1 MKPAKKEVVSMTNRR
16 DLNYYRSLNYRV
28 ELFFESEEKCWY
40 AELPELPG
48 CLAHGAT
55 KEEALVNATK
65 AKDAWLEVSFESGR
79 DIPEPRPEIEYS
91 GRFLLRVPKSLHGKL
106 ANEAEREGTSINRLA
121 IQILS
126 EELERRQTMRT
137 VADSIK
143 VSFSNAVRE
152 SARTFASSSLLPQIR
167 RIGVENWASE
177 IHVLQ
182 AQEPSL
188 DLIWI
193 AEEDEPSTLRK
204 YSIQHSPFFWKGF
217 GAFALP
223 RQIPTGLEKSEE
235 EKA

>member
-1 MKPAKKEVVSMTNRR
+1 MTDRR
-16 DLNYYRSLNYRV
+16 DLNYYRSINYRI
-28 ELFFESEEKCWY
+28 ELFFEPEEKYWY
-40 AELPELPG
+40 AEFSELPG

-55 KEEALVNATK
+55 KEEALANAAN
-65 AKDAWLEVSFESGR
+65 AKEAWLEATFESGR

-152 SARTFASSSLLPQIR
+152 SARSFTSSSLLPQIR
-167 RIGVENWASE
+167 RIGLENWASE

-182 AQEPSL
+182 AQEPRL
-188 DLIWI
+188 GLIRI
-193 AEEDEPSTLRK
+193 AEEDAPPTLRK
-204 YSIQHSPFFWKGF
+204 YSIQHSPSLWKGF
-217 GAFALP
+217 GASVLP
-223 RQIPTGLEKSEE
+223 RQIPTALEESED